1 LKSSLQTTLLVF
13 HSTKAME
20 SDMDLVTSSTS
31 WRKETQAT
39 AAVQP
44 GVPLEGVLRTDV
56 LCGRDKL
63 SYAHVGNKRFRHIIA
78 MNREA
83 YQTAAPSRAEKTSI
97 TSETIAMIRASGGR
111 FLKLDEITGEFQE
124 LGEYYIHEKVSHAL
138 RSAQDPNRRRLKKRR
153 EVQKYIPTSEEDAL
167 FQETWRE
174 QQRIFQSLVSQAR
187 SSRPIIRRV

>member
-1 LKSSLQTTLLVF
+1 
-13 HSTKAME
+13 ME
-20 SDMDLVTSSTS
+20 SSEMELLVTSSTS
-31 WRKETQAT
+31 RRKETQAT

-44 GVPLEGVLRTDV
+44 GIPLEGVQRTDV

-83 YQTAAPSRAEKTSI
+83 YQIAAPSRAEKTSI
-97 TSETIAMIRASGGR
+97 TSETITMVRASGGR
-111 FLKLDEITGEFQE
+111 FLKFDETTGEFRE

-138 RSAQDPNRRRLKKRR
+138 RSAKDPSRPCIKKRH
-153 EVQKYIPTSEEDAL
+153 ELQKCHVPTPEEDAL

-174 QQRIFQSLVSQAR
+174 QQRIFQSLVSHAR
-187 SSRPIIRRV
+187 SSRKNACNLEL

>member
-1 LKSSLQTTLLVF
+1 
-13 HSTKAME
+13 ME
-20 SDMDLVTSSTS
+20 SEMELVTSSTS

-39 AAVQP
+39 AAGVQP
-44 GVPLEGVLRTDV
+44 RILLEGVQSTDV

-83 YQTAAPSRAEKTSI
+83 YQTSAPSARAEKTCI

-111 FLKLDEITGEFQE
+111 FLKLDETTGEYQE

-138 RSAQDPNRRRLKKRR
+138 RSARDPIRRRLKKRR
-153 EVQKYIPTSEEDAL
+153 EAQKYIPTSEEDAL

-174 QQRIFQSLVSQAR
+174 QQHILQRLVSQAR
-187 SSRPIIRRV
+187 SSWKCCNQEL